1 MGKVVIISTGGTI
14 TMTGGSAETGI
25 EPTLTA
31 GDLVAAVPEL
41 AKAAEILAITAYRK
55 PSASLTIENIVK
67 LAGDIDGYLAGDV
80 DGAVVI
86 QGTDTIEETAFLL
99 NILIES
105 DKPVVVTGAMRGAQ
119 MPGADG
125 PANLLASVHVANAGT
140 SAKRG
145 TLVVLNDEIHSAT
158 FVQKSHTAL
167 PSAFMSP
174 TTGRV
179 GLVSEGHVLFTSPP
193 ARSTRYR
200 IKPST
205 IKPVAL
211 LKVSIGDDGRLL
223 SGLVASGFTGLVLEG
238 MGAGHVPETWVE
250 PLQALARQIPV
261 VLAVR
266 VPSGPVFSSTY
277 GFPGSERDLLAR
289 GLISA
294 GLLGALKARLLLTLL
309 LSGGASRARVL
320 DAFSDFT
327 PWSDE

>member
-14 TMTGGSAETGI
+14 TMTGGSAEKGI

-31 GDLVAAVPEL
+31 DDLVAAVPQL
-41 AKAAEILAITAYRK
+41 AEVAEILAITAYRK
-55 PSASLTIENIVK
+55 PSASLTIENIIT
-67 LAGDIDGYLAGDV
+67 LADTIDGYLAGDV
-80 DGAVVI
+80 DGAVII

-99 NILIES
+99 TILINS

-125 PANLLASVHVANAGT
+125 PANLLASVHVANAGA

-174 TTGRV
+174 ATGRL
-179 GLVSEGHVLFTSPP
+179 GLVAEGRVLFTSPP
-193 ARSTRYR
+193 ARSTRYH

-205 IKPVAL
+205 IQAVAL

-223 SGLVASGFTGLVLEG
+223 SNIVSSGFAGLVIEG
-238 MGAGHVPETWVE
+238 MGAGHVPETWVQ
-250 PLQALARQIPV
+250 PLQTLAQQIPI

-266 VPSGPVFSSTY
+266 VPTGPAFSSTY

-294 GLLGALKARLLLTLL
+294 RLLTALKARLLLTLL
-309 LSGGASRARVL
+309 LSDGASRERVL
-320 DAFSDFT
+320 DAFATFA
-327 PWSDE
+327 PWSSQ